1 MMRGF
6 LRRIMPEKMS
16 SSEAVHYAQ
25 GPARTYMPQYRL
37 MAAEIAA
44 AATGI
49 LVDIGTGPG
58 NVPLEVGKRAPEARI
73 IGIDVSEKMIEIAQ
87 KNKEAYSLAN
97 VSFKVMD
104 ARELAFGDNT
114 LDMIISTDALHH
126 WKNPVTII
134 GEMHRCLKPGAE
146 AWIYDGF
153 SGATNQDI
161 KMYTSGIRDIFPFPS
176 LVRLILGLH
185 GFSQKEYDT
194 TVRKLVAQTP
204 FKTCVSEKRGI
215 MMRLRLRK
223 L

>member
-114 LDMIISTDALHH
+114 LDMIISTDALHRRDA
-126 WKNPVTII
+126 PVLEARRRSVDLRRFFRSHQPRYKDVYLRDQRHFSISLP
-134 GEMHRCLKPGAE
+134 GPVDPGAARVFAE
-146 AWIYDGF
+146 GIRYDG
-153 SGATNQDI
+153 Q
-161 KMYTSGIRDIFPFPS
+161 
-176 LVRLILGLH
+176 
-185 GFSQKEYDT
+185 E
-194 TVRKLVAQTP
+194 
-204 FKTCVSEKRGI
+204 VSRPDSV
-215 MMRLRLRK
+215 
-223 L
+223 